1 MSFKNAFKENSN
13 LLNVGSKAWQK
24 YINSKAPQGMY
35 YQYDGDSNYYLKP
48 KGNSSLKMKA
58 KIILPDELKGIKV
71 NNAEEFS
78 QLIYRSQKV
87 IEIQNP
93 RFSNEDT
100 PIAIEQLQKSFN
112 SKIESH
118 SGKFFII
125 PEPFNEPFNI
135 PIKINETEHLFE
147 IKQVPFPSLT
157 EIRFESSKDGM
168 IFIKIAYKEEENQ
181 LNFSLT
187 YNLKKAKSITEI
199 YEKKELLDG
208 LAEGHVKIFERDATV
223 LTKDQASALK
233 NLLFFYSKLY
243 EIEQV
248 FDVQFNPKENIR
260 PDDVLNAYKLHI
272 SFVENNYYYNNTKH
286 DIFEITLKEEA
297 DFSSEEDL
305 AMLGYNEVT
314 VSILDQTI
322 QMAEQFVFKCTEP
335 SEENKKKNEKG
346 ETISFHVKGDKIRYN
361 KLFIEVPEAPDMNEI
376 SEKLKNATDIEQV
389 QNILQ

>member
-24 YINSKAPQGMY
+24 YINSQAPHGTY
-35 YQYDGDSNYYLKP
+35 YQFDDDSNYYLMP
-48 KGNSSLKMKA
+48 KGNSSIEMKA

-71 NNAEEFS
+71 NNPDEFS

-93 RFSNEDT
+93 RFSNEGT

-112 SKIESH
+112 SKIESN

-135 PIKINETEHLFE
+135 PIKINEMEHLFE
-147 IKQVPFPSLT
+147 IKQVPFPSLK
-157 EIRFESSKDGM
+157 EVRFESSKDGM

-199 YEKKELLDG
+199 YEKKKLLDG
-208 LAEGHVKIFERDATV
+208 LAEGHVKIFERDAKV
-223 LTKDQASALK
+223 LTKDQSSALK

-248 FDVQFNPKENIR
+248 LDIQFNPKENIR
-260 PDDVLNAYKLHI
+260 REDVLNAYKLHI
-272 SFVENNYYYNNTKH
+272 SFVENKYYYNNTKH
-286 DIFEITLKEEA
+286 DTFEITLKEEA
-297 DFSSEEDL
+297 DFSSDEDL

-322 QMAEQFVFKCTEP
+322 QMTEQFVFKCTEP
-335 SEENKKKNEKG
+335 SEENKKKNDKG

-361 KLFIEVPEAPDMNEI
+361 KLFIEVPAAPDMNEI
-376 SEKLKNATDIEQV
+376 SEKLKNATDIEKV
-389 QNILQ
+389 QNTLQ

>member
-13 LLNVGSKAWQK
+13 LLNVGSTAWQK
-24 YINSKAPQGMY
+24 YINSKAPEGMY
-35 YQYDGDSNYYLKP
+35 YQYDGDSNYYLMP
-48 KGNSSLKMKA
+48 KENSSFEMKTN
-58 KIILPDELKGIKV
+58 IILPDELKDIKV

-78 QLIYRSQKV
+78 LLIYRSQKV

-93 RFSNEDT
+93 QFSNEGT

-112 SKIESH
+112 SKIESK

-125 PEPFNEPFNI
+125 PEPFNEPFDI
-135 PIKINETEHLFE
+135 PIKIDDKEHFFE
-147 IKQVPFPSLT
+147 IKQVPFPSLK
-157 EIRFESSKDGM
+157 EVRFESSKDGM

-181 LNFSLT
+181 LEFSLT

-199 YEKKELLDG
+199 HEKKELLEG
-208 LAEGHVKIFERDATV
+208 IAEGHVKIFERDTKV
-223 LTKDQASALK
+223 LKEDESSALK
-233 NLLFFYSKLY
+233 NLLFFYSRLY
-243 EIEQV
+243 EIEKV
-248 FDVQFNPKENIR
+248 LDVQFNPKENIR
-260 PDDVLNAYKLHI
+260 PEDVLNAYKVHI
-272 SFVENNYYYNNTKH
+272 SFVENNYYYNTTKH
-286 DIFEITLKEEA
+286 DTFEITLKEEA
-297 DFSSEEDL
+297 DFSSEENL

-376 SEKLKNATDIEQV
+376 SEKLENATDIEQV

>member
-1 MSFKNAFKENSN
+1 VSFKNAFKENSN

-35 YQYDGDSNYYLKP
+35 YQFDGDSNYYLKP

-58 KIILPDELKGIKV
+58 KIILPDELKDIKV

-93 RFSNEDT
+93 RFSNEGT

-112 SKIESH
+112 SKIESK

-125 PEPFNEPFNI
+125 PEPFNDPFNI
-135 PIKINETEHLFE
+135 PIKINDIEYFFE
-147 IKQVPFPSLT
+147 IKQVPFPSLR
-157 EIRFESSKDGM
+157 EVRFESSKDGM

-187 YNLKKAKSITEI
+187 YNLKKAESITEI
-199 YEKKELLDG
+199 YAKKRLLEG
-208 LAEGHVKIFERDATV
+208 LAEGHVKIFERDAKV
-223 LTKDQASALK
+223 LTEDESSALK
-233 NLLFFYSKLY
+233 NLIFFYSKLY

-248 FDVQFNPKENIR
+248 LDIQFNPKENIR
-260 PDDVLNAYKLHI
+260 TEDVLNVYKLHI
-272 SFVENNYYYNNTKH
+272 SFVENKYYYDNTKH
-286 DIFEITLKEEA
+286 DTFEITLKEEA

-346 ETISFHVKGDKIRYN
+346 EAIRFHVKDDNIRYN
-361 KLFIEVPEAPDMNEI
+361 KLFNEIPDAPDMNKI
-376 SEKLKNATDIEQV
+376 SEKLMNAINIEEV
-389 QNILQ
+389 QNISQ

>member
-1 MSFKNAFKENSN
+1 MSFKNAFKKKSK
-13 LLNVGSKAWQK
+13 LLNVGSTAWQK
-24 YINSKAPQGMY
+24 YINSQAPQGMY
-35 YQYDGDSNYYLKP
+35 YQYDDDSNYYLMP
-48 KGNSSLKMKA
+48 KENSSFEMKTN
-58 KIILPDELKGIKV
+58 IILPDELKDIKV
-71 NNAEEFS
+71 NNAEDLS
-78 QLIYRSQKV
+78 LLIYRSQKA

-93 RFSNEDT
+93 QFSNEGT

-112 SKIESH
+112 SKIESN

-135 PIKINETEHLFE
+135 PIKINEMEHLFE
-147 IKQVPFPSLT
+147 IKQVPFPSLA
-157 EIRFESSKDGM
+157 EVRFESSKDGM
-168 IFIKIAYKEEENQ
+168 IFINIAYKEEENQ
-181 LNFSLT
+181 LIFSLT

-199 YEKKELLDG
+199 YEKKKLLDD
-208 LAEGHVKIFERDATV
+208 LAQGHVKIFEREATV
-223 LTKDQASALK
+223 LTKDQSSALK
-233 NLLFFYSKLY
+233 DLLFFYSKLY

-248 FDVQFNPKENIR
+248 LDVQFNPKENIR
-260 PDDVLNAYKLHI
+260 PEDVLNAYKLHI
-272 SFVENNYYYNNTKH
+272 SFVENNYYYNTTKH
-286 DIFEITLKEEA
+286 DTFEITLKEEA
-297 DFSSEEDL
+297 DFSSKENL

-314 VSILDQTI
+314 VSLLDQTI

-389 QNILQ
+389 QNISQ